1 MDIPN
6 NRKSPSPIT
15 GRSSPKKTTSGAPD
29 AEAPAGPATEA
40 GSEEDTDDIV
50 INEEVFDLPAIS
62 LAPRPA
68 SKESTGPLRR
78 RRDKTA
84 EAENEK
90 PPEERVSRKNNL
102 EHRAPGKPL
111 QFKRLLRPETVI
123 ASNAAAEQAR
133 AESPASLDSVDHT
146 AMQFGKIH
154 AYASPDY
161 RPNRLFRVLDSI
173 YKHSPLRWMDFIE
186 RGGVRFVAVTIILLT
201 VGGFVA
207 WRIYDSLVKK
217 DEETGPKVVTLTPA
231 ERIERGKKAVQDFM
245 GAQNVEARL
254 PLVIDPDRA
263 GPRMKEFYAAKG
275 EDPKVTNWEVG
286 SPMNGKQGV
295 WLPLLFQ
302 DSAGR
307 KVMVVIEETAKGCHI
322 DWENFVAYGEMPWQ
336 EFCSSTPSTAKT
348 MRVRMRQ
355 VDNYGGAYTQD
366 KYQSYEI
373 EHRSGQPRLMGYV
386 ERAGRSVQRIVEVV
400 KADGTWQSAQLYLQF
415 QAKAGTGNQVLI
427 LDIVR
432 NRWQDE
438 VTAWEGP

>member
-6 NRKSPSPIT
+6 NRKSSSPIT
-15 GRSSPKKTTSGAPD
+15 GRSSPKKTKAAATP
-29 AEAPAGPATEA
+29 GPATEA
-40 GSEEDTDDIV
+40 ERKETAEDIV
-50 INEEVFDLPAIS
+50 INEEVFELPGIQLPPS
-62 LAPRPA
+62 PP
-68 SKESTGPLRR
+68 SKESSGPLRR
-78 RRDKTA
+78 RRDRTA
-84 EAENEK
+84 ETENAP
-90 PPEERVSRKNNL
+90 PPEERVPRKNNL
-102 EHRAPGKPL
+102 EHRASGQPL
-111 QFKRLLRPETVI
+111 QFKRLLRPETII
-123 ASNAAAEQAR
+123 ASNVAAERAR

-154 AYASPDY
+154 AYGTPGY

-186 RGGVRFVAVTIILLT
+186 RGGVRFVAVTLILLT
-201 VGGFVA
+201 VGGFVV
-207 WRIYDSLVKK
+207 WRIYDSLAK
-217 DEETGPKVVTLTPA
+217 EEESGPKVPTLTSA
-231 ERIERGKKAVQDFM
+231 ERIERGKKAVQEFM
-245 GAQNVEARL
+245 AAQTIEARL

-275 EDPKVTNWEVG
+275 EDPKITNWEVG
-286 SPMNGKQGV
+286 APMNGKQGV

-307 KVMVVIEETAKGCHI
+307 KAMVVIEETGKGCRI

-336 EFCSSTPSTAKT
+336 EFCRSAPSTAKT
-348 MRVRMRQ
+348 MRVRLRQ
-355 VDNYGGAYTQD
+355 VDVYGGAYTQD

-373 EHRSGQPRLMGYV
+373 EHRSGLPRLVGYV
-386 ERAGRSVQRIVEVV
+386 DRAGRSVQRILEVV
-400 KADGTWQSAQLYLQF
+400 KGDGTWQSAQLYLQF
-415 QAKAGTGNQVLI
+415 DTRAGGENQVLI